1 MSVNILFITQKIYCK
16 FPGKSMP
23 LLITLLVE
31 FSKQVPL
38 WLIKFCFNNFWENIA
53 GLYYAVIEI
62 SLDTSCTVFWKI

>member
-38 WLIKFCFNNFWENIA
+38 WPIKFCFNNFW
-53 GLYYAVIEI
+53 
-62 SLDTSCTVFWKI
+62 